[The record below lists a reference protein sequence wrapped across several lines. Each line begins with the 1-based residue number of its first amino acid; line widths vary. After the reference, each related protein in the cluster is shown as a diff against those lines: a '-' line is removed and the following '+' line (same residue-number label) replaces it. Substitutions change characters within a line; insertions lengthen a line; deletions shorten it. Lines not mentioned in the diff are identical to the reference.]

1 LKYSHSDKDLYIH
14 KIIFNGLYKL
24 SAIESSV
31 FIFFILIVFTPLFAA
46 GIGSSTNMSTNAN
59 TTFLTYENSTRGV
72 KIDYPK
78 DWTPMIQYGLA
89 FLSPKEN
96 SSDTFREGLTV
107 ARGHHGNESR
117 STLAAQV
124 LKFYKSS
131 LPSFKLVE
139 SKGTTFHGNP
149 AQSLVYTFNL
159 PGNGTIKVLESG
171 TTENNNIYIFR
182 YVAQENKYDS
192 YLPTINRMIDSFK
205 ATN

>member
-1 LKYSHSDKDLYIH
+1 
-14 KIIFNGLYKL
+14 LYKL
-24 SAIESSV
+24 SIIGSSV
-31 FIFFILIVFTPLFAA
+31 ILFFVIVVFTPLFAA
-46 GIGSSTNMSTNAN
+46 GIGPSNNTNTTSN
-59 TTFLTYENSTRGV
+59 TTFITYENSTRGI

-96 SSDTFREGLTV
+96 NSDTFREGLTV
-107 ARGHHGNESR
+107 AKGHHGNESI
-117 STLAAQV
+117 STLAATV
-124 LKFYKSS
+124 LKFYNSS

-171 TTENNNIYIFR
+171 TTENDNIYIFR

-192 YLPTINRMIDSFK
+192 YLPIINRMIDSFR
-205 ATN
+205 ATK